1 MTNKL
6 GYNLWLQMIQQI
18 PTWELTIGIIF
29 FAGLV
34 LILIIYGIVRIY
46 RVRIFHSFE
55 KLKLKNKDLDRS
67 VKNTQYVE
75 ITIPK
80 NSQVKAFEVQQKILK
95 AFHSTYTDPIEGAHT
110 FKPIWYFFQKMFRLW
125 KIYRTRQIF
134 FTMQIWAQYPFISFR
149 LNIPTEHFDRIEK
162 AIFNAYPNA
171 EITHID
177 KDKVL
182 AEITPFHKSYLSY
195 GQSSIEGNFY
205 HRVRTLKDVTSDP
218 MDSLV
223 STMEGLGKGEFMA
236 YNITLSPA
244 SHYFNQV
251 IHYLIEEQERAQQ
264 EIPDETQSKH
274 KKKVH
279 VSELANSLMTAM
291 IEKMKASLFQI
302 VISYWTICPT
312 PEEADAKLE
321 NIQAVLTELNQKN
334 MNMLKHKRL
343 FTTQVDELALKGG
356 LQPIIYMR
364 PVLKQAKRR
373 YWPFSLYEN
382 YGQVVSDGELYSAW
396 HLPNL
401 TSETVSSVKVTKFKK
416 LPASQAMRE
425 FSSNFFINLGNAN
438 FRMQEYTP
446 MGVPTWDDMKKHI
459 YILGGTGSGKSE
471 TLKRILDNLLQ
482 KEDGEQTACLIVDPK
497 NDFATDLL
505 TMIPEHRRND
515 VIYFN
520 PPKQKEKPLSFPFFS
535 QFSGEKTNDERIEF
549 LVSIMKRF
557 VQIDSAYSWGPEL
570 ENILRQLFAT
580 AYFLPEQSLSGLDLL
595 LHEPRQIKNILKYL
609 PPRLQKFW
617 SGSILKRTDNDL
629 AKYLATTNNKIGKV
643 LDYPEFMNIVDRLD
657 TKLTFEEMI
666 NTGKIFIANLGS
678 CSEQMKKYYSV
689 YLTAHIAEAIFGQAR
704 LPSEERKPAVFV
716 VDEFQRVASDIFE
729 TLFSEVRAFN
739 TALVISNQFMGQ
751 LEQKIQKSIESNI
764 ATKIFMRTQ
773 SVDDAEIAK
782 KILGE
787 KVTTEDIINL
797 PTGTAYI
804 KTLVNGIP
812 QEAMSMN
819 IQRAKHPTDIAKDT
833 EAIFIQETMER
844 YGTPIEVIKQK
855 RSTINTIYY
864 SAEREQI
871 FFEHMG
877 RAATF
882 TAAEPEEEQMIE
894 PEEDTQPII
903 ILNPEPQPVAEPV
916 PELATV
922 QQGGEIPAIKSI
934 FDF

>member
-6 GYNLWLQMIQQI
+6 GFTLWLQMIKKI
-18 PTWELTIGIIF
+18 PSWELIIVITLLASVIF
-29 FAGLV
+29 FGAV
-34 LILIIYGIVRIY
+34 FIFTRIH
-46 RVRIFHSFE
+46 RERIFHAFE
-55 KLKLKNKDLDRS
+55 KSKLKRKDLDRAFDDA
-67 VKNTQYVE
+67 QYVE

-80 NSQVKAFEVQQKILK
+80 NSQATAFQVQQKILK
-95 AFHSTYTDPIEGAHT
+95 AFHSTFADPIEGAHG
-110 FKPIWYFFQKMFRLW
+110 FSPIWYFFQKMFRLW
-125 KIYRTRQIF
+125 KVSRARQVF

-149 LNIPTEHFDRIEK
+149 LNIPTAHFERIEK

-171 EITHID
+171 EINHLD
-177 KDKVL
+177 KSKVL
-182 AEITPFHKSYLSY
+182 SDIAPFHKSYLSY
-195 GQSSIEGNFY
+195 GQSSIEGKFY
-205 HRVRTLKDVTSDP
+205 HRVRTIKDVSSDP
-218 MDSLV
+218 VDSV
-223 STMEGLGKGEFMA
+223 ISTMESLSKGQFMA
-236 YNITLSPA
+236 YNITVSPT
-244 SHYFNQV
+244 SHFFNQI
-251 IHYLIEEQERAQQ
+251 IHHWIEEQDRADALPENEQKPQ
-264 EIPDETQSKH
+264 Y
-274 KKKVH
+274 KKKTH
-279 VSELANSLMTAM
+279 VSELAFSLSTAM
-291 IEKMKASLFQI
+291 IEKMKASLFQV
-302 VISYWTICPT
+302 VISYWAICSS
-312 PEEADAKLE
+312 PEEAEAKLE
-321 NIQAVLTELNQKN
+321 NIQAVLNEVNQKN
-334 MNMLKHKRL
+334 MNMLKHRRLLTNQVEDLNKRN
-343 FTTQVDELALKGG
+343 ELKS
-356 LQPIIYMR
+356 IISMR
-364 PVLKQAKRR
+364 PVLRQIKSK
-373 YWPFSLYEN
+373 YWPFCIYEN
-382 YGQVVSDGELYSAW
+382 SGQIVSDGELYSFW

-401 TSETVSSVKVTKFKK
+401 TNETVSSVKVTKFKK

-425 FSSNFFINLGNAN
+425 FSSDFFVDLGNAN
-438 FRMQEYTP
+438 FRMQEETP
-446 MGVPTWDDMKKHI
+446 LGVPTWDDMKKHI

-471 TLKRILDNLLQ
+471 TLKRILDNLLK
-482 KEDGEQTACLIVDPK
+482 KEGEEQAALLIVDPK

-505 TMIPEHRRND
+505 TMIPDDRAGD

-535 QFSGEKTNDERIEF
+535 RFSGEKTDDERIEF

-557 VQIDSAYSWGPEL
+557 VQIDSAFSWGPEL

-595 LHEPRQIKNILKYL
+595 LHEPAHIRNILKYL

-629 AKYLATTNNKIGKV
+629 AKYLATTNNKIGKI
-643 LDYPEFMNIVDRLD
+643 LDYPEFMNIVDRLE
-657 TKLTFEEMI
+657 TKITFEEMI

-704 LPSEERKPAVFV
+704 LSNEERKPAVFV

-751 LEQKIQKSIESNI
+751 LDPKIQKSIESNI

-782 KILGE
+782 KILGD
-787 KVTTEDIINL
+787 KVSTEDIINL
-797 PTGTAYI
+797 PTGTAYL

-812 QEAMSMN
+812 QEAMSMRV
-819 IQRAKHPTDIAKDT
+819 QRAKHPTDIAKDT

-844 YGTPIEVIKQK
+844 YGTPLEVIRQK
-855 RSTINTIYY
+855 RTTINTVYY
-864 SAEREQI
+864 SAAREQI

-882 TAAEPEEEQMIE
+882 NDASEEGNADINVADTPPTADIVPQPTIE
-894 PEEDTQPII
+894 PAAA
-903 ILNPEPQPVAEPV
+903 PVSVQEKAGV
-916 PELATV
+916 PAVKT
-922 QQGGEIPAIKSI
+922 I

>member
-1 MTNKL
+1 
-6 GYNLWLQMIQQI
+6 MIQKI

-29 FAGLV
+29 LAGLV
-34 LILIIYGIVRIY
+34 IFSLVYIFVRIY
-46 RVRIFHSFE
+46 QVRIFHAFE
-55 KLKLKNKDLDRS
+55 KLKLKQKDLDRS
-67 VKNTQYVE
+67 LQDTQYIE

-80 NSQVKAFEVQQKILK
+80 NSQVTAFQVQQKILK
-95 AFHSTYTDPIEGAHT
+95 AFHSTYSDPIEGAHAFSPT
-110 FKPIWYFFQKMFRLW
+110 WYFFQKLFRLW
-125 KIYRTRQIF
+125 KVFRAKQIF

-149 LNIPTEHFDRIEK
+149 LNIPSQHFDRIEK

-177 KDKVL
+177 KGKVL
-182 AEITPFHKSYLSY
+182 GDIAPFHKSYLSY
-195 GQSSIEGNFY
+195 GQSTIEGKFY
-205 HRVRTLKDVTSDP
+205 HRVKTFKDVSADP
-218 MDSLV
+218 VDSIV
-223 STMEGLGKGEFMA
+223 SNMEGLTKGQFMA
-236 YNITLSPA
+236 YNITLSPT
-244 SHYFNQV
+244 SHFFNQV
-251 IHYLIEEQERAQQ
+251 IHYLIEEQERIEQL
-264 EIPDETQSKH
+264 PDEQKFRVQ
-274 KKKVH
+274 KKAYI
-279 VSELANSLMTAM
+279 SELATSLATAM
-291 IEKMKASLFQI
+291 VEKMKASLFQI
-302 VISYWTICPT
+302 VISYWAICPS
-312 PEEADAKLE
+312 PEEAEAKLE
-321 NIQAVLTELNQKN
+321 NVQAVLTEINQKN

-343 FTTQVDELALKGG
+343 FTKQVEDLAKTGELQAIIAL
-356 LQPIIYMR
+356 M
-364 PVLKQAKRR
+364 PVLRQAKFR
-373 YWPFSLYEN
+373 YWSFSLYEN
-382 YGQVVSDGELYSAW
+382 YGQVISDGELYSFW

-401 TSETVSSVKVTKFKK
+401 TPETVSSVKITKFKK

-438 FRMQEYTP
+438 FRMQEDTP
-446 MGVPTWDDMKKHI
+446 IGIPTWDDMKKHL
-459 YILGGTGSGKSE
+459 YILGGTGAGKSE

-482 KEDGEQTACLIVDPK
+482 KEGEEQTACLIVDPK

-595 LHEPRQIKNILKYL
+595 LHEPRQIKNMLKYL

-704 LPSEERKPAVFV
+704 LSSEERKPAVFV

-751 LEQKIQKSIESNI
+751 LDQKIQKSIESNI

-773 SVDDAEIAK
+773 SVDDAEIAE
-782 KILGE
+782 KILGG
-787 KVTTEDIINL
+787 KVMAEDIINL

-812 QEAMSMN
+812 QDAMSIN

-833 EAIFIQETMER
+833 EAIFIAETMER
-844 YGTPIEVIKQK
+844 YGTPLEVIKQK
-855 RSTINTIYY
+855 RTTINTIYY

-877 RAATF
+877 RASTF
-882 TAAEPEEEQMIE
+882 AEAVEEENMAEPETSM
-894 PEEDTQPII
+894 QPSS
-903 ILNPEPQPVAEPV
+903 LNPEPRLIAEPA
-916 PELATV
+916 PELVIA
-922 QQGGEIPAIKSI
+922 QADNSGAPAIKSI

>member
-1 MTNKL
+1 MTNGL
-6 GYNLWLQMIQQI
+6 GYILWLQILQKI
-18 PTWELTIGIIF
+18 PKWELTLGII
-29 FAGLV
+29 LLSV
-34 LILIIYGIVRIY
+34 SILSAIIYGIMRIH

-55 KLKLKNKDLDRS
+55 KIKLKQRDLERSFKD
-67 VKNTQYVE
+67 TEYVE

-80 NSQVKAFEVQQKILK
+80 NSQVTAFQVQQKILK
-95 AFHSTYTDPIEGAHT
+95 AFHSTYGDPIEGAHA
-110 FKPIWYFFQKMFRLW
+110 FQPIWYFFQKMFRLW
-125 KIYRTRQIF
+125 KVSRAKQTF
-134 FTMQIWAQYPFISFR
+134 FTMQIWAQYPFISLR
-149 LNIPTEHFDRIEK
+149 LNIPTKHFDRLEK
-162 AIFNAYPNA
+162 AIFNAYSNA
-171 EITHID
+171 EITHLD
-177 KDKVL
+177 KDKVMQDI
-182 AEITPFHKSYLSY
+182 APFHKSYLSY

-218 MDSLV
+218 VDSII
-223 STMEGLGKGEFMA
+223 STMEGLAKGQFMA
-236 YNITLSPA
+236 YNITISPA

-251 IHYLIEEQERAQQ
+251 IHYLIEEQERSIARGL
-264 EIPDETQSKH
+264 PDEEHPKH
-274 KKKVH
+274 KKKIP

-291 IEKMKASLFQI
+291 VEKMKASLFQI

-312 PEEADAKLE
+312 PEEAERKLQ
-321 NIQAVLTELNQKN
+321 NMQAVLTELNQKN
-334 MNMLKHKRL
+334 MNMLKHRRL
-343 FTTQVDELALKGG
+343 FTAPVEELTAKGC
-356 LQPIIYMR
+356 LQSIIDMR
-364 PVLKQAKRR
+364 PVIRQARRR

-382 YGQVVSDGELYSAW
+382 YGQVVSDSELYSFW

-401 TSETVSSVKVTKFKK
+401 SSETVSSVKVTKFKK

-425 FSSNFFINLGNAN
+425 FSGNFFINLGNAN
-438 FRMQEYTP
+438 FRMQEETP
-446 MGVPTWDDMKKHI
+446 IGVPTWDDMKKHI

-471 TLKRILDNLLQ
+471 TLKRILDNLLH
-482 KEDGEQTACLIVDPK
+482 KEGAEQTACLIVDPK

-505 TMIPEHRRND
+505 TMIPEHRIDD

-520 PPKQKEKPLSFPFFS
+520 PPKQKDKPLSFPFFS

-549 LVSIMKRF
+549 LISMMKRF

-595 LHEPRQIKNILKYL
+595 LHEPAHIRNIIKYL

-629 AKYLATTNNKIGKV
+629 AKYLATTNNKIGKM
-643 LDYPEFMNIVDRLD
+643 LDYPEFMNIVDRLE
-657 TKLTFEEMI
+657 TKITFEDMI

-678 CSEQMKKYYSV
+678 CSEQMKKYYAV
-689 YLTAHIAEAIFGQAR
+689 YLSAHIAEAIFGQAR
-704 LPSEERKPAVFV
+704 LSNEERKPAVFV

-751 LEQKIQKSIESNI
+751 LDQKIQKSIESNI

-773 SVDDAEIAK
+773 SVDDADIAQR
-782 KILGE
+782 ILGG
-787 KVTTEDIINL
+787 KATAEDIINL
-797 PTGTAYI
+797 PTGTAYV

-812 QEAMSMN
+812 QEAMSIN
-819 IQRAKHPTDIAKDT
+819 IKRSKHPTDIAKDT
-833 EAIFIQETMER
+833 EAIFIQEAMER

-855 RSTINTIYY
+855 RATINTIYY
-864 SAEREQI
+864 TAEREQI

-882 TAAEPEEEQMIE
+882 AAEPEEDKTAE
-894 PEEDTQPII
+894 PEASARELPLSPSSQLTVE
-903 ILNPEPQPVAEPV
+903 LVPEP
-916 PELATV
+916 ATF
-922 QQGGEIPAIKSI
+922 QKEKFAPAIKSI
-934 FDF
+934 FDY